1 MDPMMPHG
9 DQLDTRLRALAREAR
24 YPATPDVVG
33 GAVGRLRA
41 KDTIAAPPTRAPL
54 GRSWRVV
61 VLVLLAL
68 LIAAAAAAAAL
79 FGLPDLRLGYTEV
92 LPSPAV
98 SADAPAIRR
107 WLGRP
112 SDMAG
117 ARAALGDDLRI
128 PAALGDPDEVHLGVG
143 AWRDRVALVY
153 HAEPGAPAVA
163 DGLGLIVMEWH
174 GGFDDRMGRK
184 WLQDDVGFAEVVDI
198 DGARGYWV
206 TGQPH
211 AVEFLDAE
219 SGVNRSSSRMVGDVL
234 VWQDDAMVYRIES
247 PLGRDATL
255 AIARSMSGS
264 SVSPTPAGR

>member
-1 MDPMMPHG
+1 MDPMTPQG
-9 DQLDTRLRALAREAR
+9 DQLDTRLRTLSREAR

-33 GAVGRLRA
+33 GAVGRLLA
-41 KDTIAAPPTRAPL
+41 TDTIAAPPTRAPL

-61 VLVLLAL
+61 VLALLAL
-68 LIAAAAAAAAL
+68 LIAAAVAAAAL

-112 SDMAG
+112 ADLAA

-128 PAALGDPDEVHLGVG
+128 PAALGDPDEIHLGNG

-153 HAEPGAPAVA
+153 HAEPGDPVIA

-174 GGFDDRMGRK
+174 GGLDERMARK
-184 WLQDDVGFAEVVDI
+184 WLQETDGQAEVVDL
-198 DGARGYWV
+198 DGTRGYWV
-206 TGQPH
+206 SGIPH
-211 AVEFLDAE
+211 AIEFLDDE
-219 SGVNRSSSRMVGDVL
+219 SGVARGPARLVGDVL
-234 VWQDDAMVYRIES
+234 VWQDRDMVYRIET
-247 PLGRDATL
+247 PLGRDASL
-255 AIARSMSGS
+255 AIARSMTGPQ
-264 SVSPTPAGR
+264 VSPPPTPR